1 VADQYLGNGTLFTM
15 IYTASSTTVTSTHVI
30 GNVLSIEGPD
40 AERESVDVTL
50 LGSTV
55 PWRSFKIGDG
65 DPGTVTVQV
74 AYDNN
79 EPTHTAL
86 NDAMRQN
93 SQLATFTIS
102 YNASQDPD
110 TFQGYVIGRGRTIE
124 RNGMIQGPV
133 TIKLSSA
140 PGFATTT

>member
-1 VADQYLGNGTLFTM
+1 MV
-15 IYTASSTTVTSTHVI
+15 YTASSTTVTSTHAI

-40 AERESVDVTL
+40 AERETVDVTL
-50 LGSTV
+50 LNSTT
-55 PWRSFKIGDG
+55 PWRSFKVGDG

-79 EPTHTAL
+79 DTTHTAI

-93 SQLATFTIS
+93 TLATFNIS
-102 YNASQDPD
+102 YNSSQDTD
-110 TFQGYVIGRGRTIE
+110 TFTGFVIGRGRTIE
-124 RNGMIQGPV
+124 RNGMIQGPI
-133 TIKLSSA
+133 TIKVSSS